1 MVAMDEGSI
10 MVLLTVATE
19 LALSLAVGISL

>member
-1 MVAMDEGSI
+1 MVAIVDGSI

>member
-1 MVAMDEGSI
+1 MDEGSI
-10 MVLLTVATE
+10 MVLLTVAME